1 MEIRQKYCFKLLAKK
16 LQYEKNRVDV
26 DRVMLVVD
34 DELVRHD
41 LKREQNE
48 GDMREV
54 TLLLRIHDDRFGPN
68 YYHEDGDNAH
78 VLEER
83 LSYLTWETE
92 ELARLRAQ
100 LTHRENIGL
109 DETDRVNA
117 ALVDVNQKIAALSE
131 NEGAEVVERWKIEFQ
146 MHVDIVYG
154 Y

>member
-1 MEIRQKYCFKLLAKK
+1 METRQKYCFKLLATKLQHEKK
-16 LQYEKNRVDV
+16 LVAV

-41 LKREQNE
+41 QKCEQTE

-54 TLLLRIHDDRFGPN
+54 KLLLRIHGNRFEAN

-92 ELARLRAQ
+92 SLARLRVQ
-100 LTHRENIGL
+100 LAHREDIGL
-109 DETDRVNA
+109 NETDRVNA
-117 ALVDVNQKIAALSE
+117 ALVDVNRKIDALSE
-131 NEGAEVVERWKIEFQ
+131 NEGTEVVARWKIEFQ